1 MTPPGPDFARVA
13 AQFGADDTQVRRDH
27 LIGHVLGA
35 LAAHVPTDDVV
46 FFGGTALSRTHIPD
60 GRLSE
65 DIDLM
70 PLGSRSDVLRAVEAA
85 VRRGVQRTHGRPA
98 WDPPLLGTTGS
109 RPSILSAGG
118 LSIRVQVLEGSG
130 YPWPTEVR
138 DVEQRYADA
147 PPARL
152 RTFTAPAFAA
162 AKLAAWVDRRSSR
175 DLWDLA
181 HLADRGLVDSEAAG
195 LFVRHGP
202 FAHRPDDWVFGDPPA
217 DSRWRSDLAHQTRLS
232 LTAEEALE
240 RVRGAWTRAF
250 DSRDGTTGDSASASG

>member
-1 MTPPGPDFARVA
+1 VTRPGPDFARVA

-27 LIGHVLGA
+27 LISHVLGA

-46 FFGGTALSRTHIPD
+46 FFGGTALSRTHVPD

-65 DIDLM
+65 DIDLIA
-70 PLGSRSDVLRAVEAA
+70 LGPRSDVLRAVEAA
-85 VRRGVQRTHGRPA
+85 VRHGVQRTHGRPA
-98 WDPPLLGTTGS
+98 WDPPLLVTTDS
-109 RPSILSAGG
+109 QPSVLSAGG

-138 DVEQRYADA
+138 DIEQRYADA

-181 HLADRGLVDSEAAG
+181 HLADRGLVDAEAAG
-195 LFVRHGP
+195 LFVRHGQ
-202 FAHRPDDWVFGDPPA
+202 FAHRPEDWVFEEPPP

-240 RVRGAWTRAF
+240 RVRGAWARAF
-250 DSRDGTTGDSASASG
+250 DSRGGSTGALGRISG